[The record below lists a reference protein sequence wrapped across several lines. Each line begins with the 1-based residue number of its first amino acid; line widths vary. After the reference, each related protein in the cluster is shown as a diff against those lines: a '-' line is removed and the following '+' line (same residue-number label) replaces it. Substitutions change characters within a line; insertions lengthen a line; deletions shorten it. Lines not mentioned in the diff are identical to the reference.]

1 MNIGYIAALVS
12 GLLWALDGIFLSF
25 IQASSILVSLFHDG
39 LSFIFILLF
48 LIVSKSFKN
57 IFRISRKSFIIIAI
71 ASLFGGF
78 VGMGSFIASIHY
90 SGIGVAV
97 LFSSLYP
104 IISVILSKFLLK
116 DMLSRIGLFGILL
129 AVFAG
134 ICLCFVSYN
143 DYEFSAMGILFGSL
157 CAIGWGFECVIIN
170 IALKDDVPAKFAL
183 FIRQGVSF
191 SCFFICINIITL
203 FYNSTSFEDNMSI
216 DFIFDKIIFASF
228 FGTLSYGLYYIGI
241 KKIGALKAMGLNI
254 SYSFWAVLLSYFF
267 GAKMIVIKLV
277 LAITL
282 IIGSLLS
289 NL

>member
-48 LIVSKSFKN
+48 LIISKSFKD
-57 IFRISRKSFIIIAI
+57 IFRISKKSFIIIAI
-71 ASLFGGF
+71 ASFFGGF

-104 IISVILSKFLLK
+104 IISIILSKFLLK

-183 FIRQGVSF
+183 FIRQSVSF
-191 SCFFICINIITL
+191 SCFFICIIIITL
-203 FYNSTSFEDNMSI
+203 FYNSTFFEDNMSI
-216 DFIFDKIIFASF
+216 DFIFDKIIFASL

-267 GAKMIVIKLV
+267 GAKMILIKLV
-277 LAITL
+277 LAVTL